1 MRDESVYSTI
11 KKECFWDYD
20 IDEQKIEEIA
30 KSNDQR
36 LKLKLFNKIIRNS
49 TDKLSSL
56 RIFDREQL
64 RLLFGLID
72 EQSETVHLLRNALLG
87 ESNYIKRLQ
96 WKKR

>member
-1 MRDESVYSTI
+1 MRDANIYSTI

-36 LKLKLFNKIIRNS
+36 LKLKLFNKIIKNS
-49 TDKLSSL
+49 TDKLDSL
-56 RIFDREQL
+56 RIFKGEQL
-64 RLLFGLID
+64 RALFDLIN
-72 EQSETVHLLRNALLG
+72 EQSEIVYILRNALLG